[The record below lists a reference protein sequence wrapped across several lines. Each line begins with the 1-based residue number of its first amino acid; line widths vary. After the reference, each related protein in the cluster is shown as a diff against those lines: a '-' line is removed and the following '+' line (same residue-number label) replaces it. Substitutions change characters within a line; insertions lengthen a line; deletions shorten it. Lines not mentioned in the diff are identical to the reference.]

1 MKETL
6 VRILV
11 CPDCREKLQL
21 VDVHVK
27 RLNIN
32 EHDFEEIW
40 KGALICSKCKR
51 IFPIID
57 GIPWL
62 YPKELKRG
70 DIEKE
75 FLKEIN
81 KGIQNK
87 KDKK

>member
-1 MKETL
+1 MKEML

-40 KGALICSKCKR
+40 EGALICSECKR

-62 YPKELKRG
+62 YPKELKRE
-70 DIEKE
+70 DIEEE
-75 FLKEIN
+75 FF
-81 KGIQNK
+81 K
-87 KDKK
+87 KK